1 MKKFELKNSIY
12 FLILFLLFST
22 NNSDA
27 RISIIRD
34 AEIEK
39 FLYDLTK
46 PILKSA
52 NLNSDNIKIYI
63 VNDSSINAFV
73 TGGQNIF
80 INTGLI
86 TKFKTPDALIG
97 VIAHE
102 VGHIASGH
110 LARSSENFKEA
121 ENAVLLSYLLGLGAI
136 AGGSP
141 DVGSAIIMGGS
152 QTAQRVYMKY
162 SRSQEESADSL
173 AIQYLDKIS
182 YPAFGLIDLLEYFES
197 QNIGYKNY
205 VDEYLLSHPVSR
217 NRIELIK
224 SRTKDKKFSN
234 HKINNKLQKRM
245 NIIVA
250 KLEGFLNDPDQIL
263 QTYSKSSD
271 FQSRYIRSIANYKKG
286 NFSQAINLIKSLI
299 KENDKDGFIYELY
312 GQILFEGG
320 YADLAILAYQQ
331 AIKILPKED
340 SALSKINLA
349 FTILSKKE
357 NNSDELDYCILLLK
371 EAKKIEKENPF
382 LFKNLAIIFMKKD
395 DEARYNL
402 ALSEYNYLL
411 GDYKKALKHAKEA
424 KKRLP
429 DSATIEI
436 TEADDLIDLLKDKK
450 NSN

>member
-1 MKKFELKNSIY
+1 
-12 FLILFLLFST
+12 
-22 NNSDA
+22 
-27 RISIIRD
+27 
-34 AEIEK
+34 
-39 FLYDLTK
+39 
-46 PILKSA
+46 
-52 NLNSDNIKIYI
+52 
-63 VNDSSINAFV
+63 
-73 TGGQNIF
+73 
-80 INTGLI
+80 
-86 TKFKTPDALIG
+86 
-97 VIAHE
+97 
-102 VGHIASGH
+102 
-110 LARSSENFKEA
+110 
-121 ENAVLLSYLLGLGAI
+121 
-136 AGGSP
+136 
-141 DVGSAIIMGGS
+141 
-152 QTAQRVYMKY
+152 
-162 SRSQEESADSL
+162 
-173 AIQYLDKIS
+173 
-182 YPAFGLIDLLEYFES
+182 
-197 QNIGYKNY
+197 
-205 VDEYLLSHPVSR
+205 
-217 NRIELIK
+217 
-224 SRTKDKKFSN
+224 
-234 HKINNKLQKRM
+234 M

-320 YADLAILAYQQ
+320 YVDLAILAYQQ

-450 NSN
+450 NSENSD